1 MMQNMNPGFQE
12 QIIQR
17 LGSLYGQ
24 SGYFHYKMNKFE
36 EYDLYARNKD
46 FLISDS
52 VITFMDVGGR
62 LMALKP
68 DVTLSIVKNSR
79 DGDGAVQKLYYNE
92 NVYRVTPGAHGFRE
106 IMQLGLECLGELDDY
121 CQWEVL
127 TLAAESLRSISAEGV
142 LDISHLG
149 LLEQLLTDMGIP
161 AGFRADALRF
171 VSEKNVHDLAALCR
185 SFGIPEERISL
196 LRQVLDCSG
205 APESVLP
212 RLHYLLSGIT
222 DTAPVDELMRIT
234 DALSPEI
241 RAMIRFD
248 FSAVDDVRYY
258 NGILFKGYIPGIP
271 QRVLSGGRYDRLMA
285 NMGKKSGAIGFAV
298 YMDALER
305 LDNRSEEYD
314 ADDLLLYD
322 GGTSL
327 ANLSRKVRELKEQG
341 RSVLVQRRIPENIR
355 VRRILNVTGGEVTE
369 V

>member
-1 MMQNMNPGFQE
+1 MMENLGFQE
-12 QIIQR
+12 EIIYR
-17 LGSLYGQ
+17 LRRLYDRF
-24 SGYFHYKMNKFE
+24 GYSHYRMSKFE

-68 DVTLSIVKNSR
+68 DVTLSIVKNTR
-79 DGDGAVQKLYYNE
+79 DDTPGVQKLYYNE

-106 IMQLGLECLGELDDY
+106 IMQVGLETLGNIDDY

-127 TLAAESLRSISAEGV
+127 ILAAESLRAISPEGV

-149 LLEQLLTDMGIP
+149 LLGQLLEDVGIP
-161 AGFRADALRF
+161 AGCRADALRF
-171 VSEKNVHDLAALCR
+171 VAEKNVHDLAALCR
-185 SFGIPEERISL
+185 TFRIPEARISP
-196 LRQVLDCSG
+196 LRQAIDCCG
-205 APESVLP
+205 APETVLP
-212 RLHYLLSGIT
+212 RLHALLSGIT

-234 DALSPEI
+234 GSLSPEI

-271 QRVLSGGRYDRLMA
+271 RRVLSGGRYDRLMA
-285 NMGKKSGAIGFAV
+285 NMGRKSGAVGFAV

-305 LDNRSEEYD
+305 LDTREKEYD

-322 GGTSL
+322 GGATL
-327 ANLSRKVRELKEQG
+327 ANLSAKVQELKDMG
-341 RSVLVQRRIPENIR
+341 RSVLVQRQIPEHIR
-355 VRRILNVTGGEVTE
+355 VRRILKLVGGEVIE

>member
-1 MMQNMNPGFQE
+1 MQKQNLEFQE
-12 QIIQR
+12 EIIHR
-17 LGSLYGQ
+17 LRTLYDRF
-24 SGYFHYKMNKFE
+24 GYSHYKMNKFE

-52 VITFMDVGGR
+52 VITFMDTNGR

-79 DGDGAVQKLYYNE
+79 EDSGAVQKLYYNE
-92 NVYRVTPGAHGFRE
+92 NVYRVTPGSHGFRE
-106 IMQLGLECLGELDDY
+106 IMQVGLETLGDIDDY

-127 TLAAESLRSISAEGV
+127 TLAAESLSAISSEGV

-149 LLEQLLTDMGIP
+149 LLEHLLEDVGIP
-161 AGFRADALRF
+161 AGCRADALRF
-171 VSEKNVHDLAALCR
+171 VAEKNVHDLASLCR
-185 SFGIPEERISL
+185 GFHIPQERITL
-196 LRQVLDCSG
+196 LRQVLECTG
-205 APESVLP
+205 APEDVLP

-222 DTAPVDELMRIT
+222 DTTPVDELMRIT

-271 QRVLSGGRYDRLMA
+271 QRVLSGGRYDRLMEK
-285 NMGKKSGAIGFAV
+285 MGRKSGAVGFAV

-305 LDNRSEEYD
+305 LDNREEEYS

-322 GGTSL
+322 GGTGL
-327 ANLSRKVRELKEQG
+327 AQLTQKIRELKAQG
-341 RSVLVQRRIPENIR
+341 RRVLVQRTVPENIR
-355 VRRILNVTGGEVTE
+355 VRRILKLTGGEVTE

>member
-1 MMQNMNPGFQE
+1 MMQHMTMGFQE
-12 QIIQR
+12 EVTLR
-17 LGSLYGQ
+17 LRSLYNGA
-24 SGYFHYKMNKFE
+24 GYAQYRMSKFE

-52 VITFMDVGGR
+52 VITFMDVSGR

-68 DVTLSIVKNSR
+68 DVTLSIVKNTR
-79 DGDGAVQKLYYNE
+79 DDTPGTQKLYYNE

-106 IMQLGLECLGELDDY
+106 IMQLGLECLGRIDDY

-127 TLAAESLRSISAEGV
+127 TLAAESLRTISGEGV

-149 LLEQLLTDMGIP
+149 LLEQFLTDLGIP
-161 AGFRADALRF
+161 AGCRPDALRF
-171 VSEKNVHDLAALCR
+171 VSEKNVHDLASLCR
-185 SFGIPEERISL
+185 TFSVPEERISL
-196 LRQVLDCSG
+196 LRQVLDCCG
-205 APESVLP
+205 APETVLP

-285 NMGKKSGAIGFAV
+285 NMGRKSGAVGFAV
-298 YMDALER
+298 YVDALER
-305 LDNRSEEYD
+305 LDTRQEQYD

-322 GGTSL
+322 GGVSL
-327 ANLSRKVRELKEQG
+327 GQLSGKVKELKEQG
-341 RSVLVQRRIPENIR
+341 RCVLVQRQIPENIR
-355 VRRILNVTGGEVTE
+355 VRRILKLAGGEVTE

>member
-1 MMQNMNPGFQE
+1 MQKQNLEFQE
-12 QIIQR
+12 EIIHR
-17 LGSLYGQ
+17 LRTLYDRF
-24 SGYFHYKMNKFE
+24 GYSHYKMNKFE

-52 VITFMDVGGR
+52 VITFMDTNGR

-79 DGDGAVQKLYYNE
+79 EDGGAVQKLYYNE
-92 NVYRVTPGAHGFRE
+92 NVYRVTPGSHGFRE
-106 IMQLGLECLGELDDY
+106 IMQVGLETLGDIDDY

-127 TLAAESLRSISAEGV
+127 TLAAESLSAISPEGV

-149 LLEQLLTDMGIP
+149 LLEHLLEDVGIP
-161 AGFRADALRF
+161 AGCRADALRF
-171 VSEKNVHDLAALCR
+171 VAEKNVHDLAALCR
-185 SFGIPEERISL
+185 GFRIPQERITL
-196 LRQVLDCSG
+196 LRQVLDCTG
-205 APESVLP
+205 APETVLP

-234 DALSPEI
+234 DALSPET

-258 NGILFKGYIPGIP
+258 NGIIFKGYIPGIP
-271 QRVLSGGRYDRLMA
+271 QRVLSGGRYDRLMEK
-285 NMGKKSGAIGFAV
+285 MGRKSGAVGFAV

-305 LDNRSEEYD
+305 LDNRDEEYS

-322 GGTSL
+322 GGTGL
-327 ANLSRKVRELKEQG
+327 AQLSEKVRELKAQG
-341 RSVLVQRRIPENIR
+341 RRVLVQRTVPENIR
-355 VRRILNVTGGEVTE
+355 VRRILKLTGGEVTE

>member
-1 MMQNMNPGFQE
+1 MMQNLNFQE
-12 QIIQR
+12 RIIHELR
-17 LGSLYGQ
+17 SLYNRF
-24 SGYFHYKMNKFE
+24 GYSHYKMSKFE

-62 LMALKP
+62 VMALKP
-68 DVTLSIVKNSR
+68 DVTLSIVKNTR
-79 DGDGAVQKLYYNE
+79 DDMPGVQKLYYNE

-106 IMQLGLECLGELDDY
+106 LMQVGLECLGELDDY

-127 TLAAESLRSISAEGV
+127 TLAAESLSAISPGSV

-149 LLEQLLTDMGIP
+149 LLEQLLEDVGIP
-161 AGFRADALRF
+161 AEGRANALRY
-171 VSEKNVHDLAALCR
+171 VAEKNVHDLASLCR
-185 SFGIPEERISL
+185 GFGIPEEKTGL

-205 APESVLP
+205 APETVLP
-212 RLHYLLSGIT
+212 RLRSLLSGIT
-222 DTAPVDELMRIT
+222 DTAPVDGLMRIT
-234 DALSPEI
+234 GALSPKI

-258 NGILFKGYIPGIP
+258 NGILFKGYVPGIP
-271 QRVLSGGRYDRLMA
+271 QRVLSGGRYDRLMG
-285 NMGKKSGAIGFAV
+285 NMGRKSGAVGFAV

-305 LDNRSEEYD
+305 LDTRGREYD

-322 GGTSL
+322 GGVSL
-327 ANLSRKVRELKEQG
+327 PELSAKVKELKDQG
-341 RSVLVQRRIPENIR
+341 RSVLVQRQVPESVR
-355 VRRILNVTGGEVTE
+355 VRRVLRLTGGEVME

>member
-1 MMQNMNPGFQE
+1 MMQNLGFQE
-12 QIIQR
+12 RIIHELR
-17 LGSLYGQ
+17 SLYNR
-24 SGYFHYKMNKFE
+24 SGYSHYKMSKFE

-46 FLISDS
+46 FLISDR

-68 DVTLSIVKNSR
+68 DVTLSIVKNTR
-79 DGDGAVQKLYYNE
+79 DCLPGVQKLYYHE

-106 IMQLGLECLGELDDY
+106 IMQLGLECLGAIDDW

-127 TLAAESLRSISAEGV
+127 NLAAESLRSISDRGV

-149 LLEQLLTDMGIP
+149 LLEQLLGDIGIP
-161 AGFRADALRF
+161 AGGREDALRF
-171 VSEKNVHDLAALCR
+171 VSEKNVHDLASLCR
-185 SFGIPEERISL
+185 GFGIHQERITL
-196 LRQVLDCSG
+196 LRQALDCCG
-205 APESVLP
+205 APEAVLP
-212 RLHYLLSGIT
+212 RLHSLLSGIT
-222 DTAPVDELMRIT
+222 DTAPVDELMRLT

-285 NMGKKSGAIGFAV
+285 SMGRKAGAVGFAV

-305 LDNRSEEYD
+305 LENTREEFD

-322 GGTSL
+322 GGATL
-327 ANLSRKVRELKEQG
+327 AQLSAKVQELRNQG
-341 RSVLVQRRIPENIR
+341 RSVLVQRVVPENIR
-355 VRRILNVTGGEVTE
+355 VRRVLKLTGGEVVE